1 MKFKAYLFFISIL
14 LLIFLPEKIYSGGKK
29 SGVKVMAF
37 VEQDYYAI
45 AGAVIDLM
53 EGEEKISTTSTNRSG
68 KFKFF
73 LELNKEYT
81 IVVSKEGFA
90 SKKVKFITDV
100 PGDMQGVWK
109 CGFVVEL
116 FEEDKI
122 LEGYY
127 LEKPVA
133 LIKYDEKEGYF
144 HQDIKYTEI
153 MKMEIEEITGMLE
166 AGDVIDREI
175 RVPLDK
181 LSEKFVDL
189 DYNGDM
195 FISFD
200 ELIVIIDS
208 FFESNSELTITDI
221 RLLIAAFI
229 I

>member
-1 MKFKAYLFFISIL
+1 
-14 LLIFLPEKIYSGGKK
+14 
-29 SGVKVMAF
+29 
-37 VEQDYYAI
+37 
-45 AGAVIDLM
+45 
-53 EGEEKISTTSTNRSG
+53 
-68 KFKFF
+68 
-73 LELNKEYT
+73 
-81 IVVSKEGFA
+81 
-90 SKKVKFITDV
+90 
-100 PGDMQGVWK
+100 MQGVWK